1 LISEVS
7 DTLKHKNKELSVKI
21 ISSHQGFTLLETT
34 IVLGLISILTFAVIS
49 GSSVGTNVERFN
61 GQIRDFSASIRDAQ
75 TKSYTVQTGTCTAG
89 TQVSLAGGQTG
100 CVWRGNVLKFNV
112 AGGASQPYSLSL
124 LQGSDLGTYAGNS
137 DPRFGLTY
145 EYPYKT
151 YDLNSMELFGIDK
164 TTSGSTSSISSV
176 EIAFLAP
183 DGSGYVCPASCNVGG
198 GATPFTDRSSK
209 LAFHFRDVR
218 NPNLMTNVLFD
229 PANGSI
235 TTIQP

>member
-1 LISEVS
+1 MSFMF
-7 DTLKHKNKELSVKI
+7 TQK
-21 ISSHQGFTLLETT
+21 GFTLLETT

-89 TQVSLAGGQTG
+89 TQVNLAGGQTG
-100 CVWRGNVLKFNV
+100 CVWRGNVLKFSV
-112 AGGASQPYSLSL
+112 AAGANQPYSLSL
-124 LQGSDLGTYAGNS
+124 LQGSDLGVYAGNS

-145 EYPYKT
+145 EYSYKT

-164 TTSGSTSSISSV
+164 TTGGSTVPVSAV

-183 DGSGYVCPASCNVGG
+183 DGSGYICSSSCNVGG
-198 GATPFTDRSSK
+198 GATPFTDRATK
-209 LAFHFRDVR
+209 LSFHFRDVR

-235 TTIQP
+235 TTLQP

>member
-1 LISEVS
+1 MSTIDSQ
-7 DTLKHKNKELSVKI
+7 K
-21 ISSHQGFTLLETT
+21 GFTLIETA
-34 IVLGLISILTFAVIS
+34 IVLGLISILTVAVIS
-49 GSSVGTNVERFN
+49 GSTVGTNVERFN
-61 GQIRDFSASIRDAQ
+61 GQIREFSASIRDAQ
-75 TKSYTVQTGTCTAG
+75 TKSYTVQTGTCTPG
-89 TQVSLAGGQTG
+89 TEVILSGGQTG
-100 CVWRGNVLKFNV
+100 CVWRGNVLKFSV
-112 AGGASQPYSLSL
+112 AAGASQTYVLSL
-124 LQGSDLGTYAGNS
+124 LQGSDLGTYSGNS

-164 TTSGSTSSISSV
+164 TSGGTTSSISNV

-183 DGSGYVCPASCNVGG
+183 DGSGYVCSSSCNLGG
-198 GATPFTDRSSK
+198 GASPFTDRSSK
-209 LAFHFRDVR
+209 LTFHFRDVR